1 MDDRER
7 AALADPPALL
17 RQKLS
22 GVRALLL
29 DMDGVLVLRGK
40 ALPGAEASVDRLR
53 LRAIPF
59 RLVTNTSLVSRTTLS
74 AHLAEI
80 GLDVPAPWI
89 VSAVSATAAYTAQ
102 RFADRPLYVL
112 ASPDSRTEFAG
123 QRLLTNAEAGRRGAD
138 AAAVVVGDAAEE
150 FRFET
155 LDAAFRLVR
164 GGARLVGMHRNRWWL
179 TPAGETLDSGA
190 FVRALEYA
198 TERRALLIGKP
209 ATAFFRAALAD
220 LRSPAASTAAPL
232 ISAGPVSA
240 AAPAGAP
247 AAASAPGPISAAA
260 PSALVPGEVAM
271 VGDDVWADIAGA
283 RRVGLRTVFVLS
295 GKHGGPELAAA
306 ARRPRPAPPDVVAPT
321 LWDVVAA
328 LD

>member
-17 RQKLS
+17 RQKLR

-59 RLVTNTSLVSRTTLS
+59 RLVTNTSLVSRATLS

-123 QRLLTNAEAGRRGAD
+123 QRLLTHAEAARRGAD

-164 GGARLVGMHRNRWWL
+164 GGARLVAMHRNRWWL

-190 FVRALEYA
+190 FARALEYA

-220 LRSPAASTAAPL
+220 LRLPAASTAA
-232 ISAGPVSA
+232 
-240 AAPAGAP
+240 
-247 AAASAPGPISAAA
+247 
-260 PSALVPGEVAM
+260 SALVPGEVAM
-271 VGDDVWADIAGA
+271 VGDDLWADIAGA

>member
-17 RQKLS
+17 RQKLR
-22 GVRALLL
+22 GVRGLLL

-40 ALPGAEASVDRLR
+40 ALPQAGASVDRLR

-59 RLVTNTSLVSRTTLS
+59 RLVTNTSLVSRATLS

-102 RFADRPLYVL
+102 RFPDQPLYVL

-123 QRLLTNAEAGRRGAD
+123 QRLLTHAEAARRGAEV
-138 AAAVVVGDAAEE
+138 AAVVVGDAAEE

-155 LDAAFRLVR
+155 LDAAFRLIR
-164 GGARLVGMHRNRWWL
+164 GGARLVAMHRNRWWL

-209 ATAFFRAALAD
+209 ATAFFHAALAA
-220 LRSPAASTAAPL
+220 LRSATASTAPE
-232 ISAGPVSA
+232 ISAGPPSAMADAGARPTASA
-240 AAPAGAP
+240 AGLTSAGA
-247 AAASAPGPISAAA
+247 SST
-260 PSALVPGEVAM
+260 LEPGELAM
-271 VGDDVWADIAGA
+271 VGDDMWADIAGA
-283 RRVGLRTVFVLS
+283 RRAGLRTVFVLS

-306 ARRPRPAPPDVVAPT
+306 ARGPRPALPDAVAAT
-321 LWDVVAA
+321 VWEVVAA